1 MNTIIYDIAV
11 YLVTKLNEIITR
23 LNNTYTKTQVN
34 NVRDNLVSQISSVAS
49 NLANNYYM
57 KSEIDAN
64 HYTKTEIDSM
74 LGDYLKLNS
83 ATSQTVTG
91 DVVFDGNV
99 SMSRDL
105 DMGGNDLRN
114 AERVY
119 VNDLYAYNDPN
130 GVQVK
135 STQFTVYD
143 IDIVGHAVIN
153 PSGISNQGSLTLKGD
168 FDHSVGSFNSDAT
181 ITTTGNVDCNFVL
194 STAVRTGE
202 IQMGSG
208 VGPRII
214 YGSGSPTLD
223 DPEAPRGSLYL
234 NSSST
239 NGNDAAYVSTQ
250 TGEDTVWHNL
260 D

>member
-1 MNTIIYDIAV
+1 MNSIIYDIAV

-23 LNNTYTKTQVN
+23 LNDTYTKTQVDT
-34 NVRDNLVSQISSVAS
+34 VRSNLQSQIASVAS

-74 LGDYLKLNS
+74 LGGYLKLNS

-91 DVVFDGNV
+91 DVVFSGNV
-99 SMSRDL
+99 TMSMDL
-105 DMGGNDLRN
+105 DMDGNSVINSD
-114 AERVY
+114 RVY
-119 VNDLYAYNDPN
+119 VNDLYAYSNPN
-130 GVQVK
+130 GITVK
-135 STQFTVYD
+135 STQFTTYD
-143 IDIVGHAVIN
+143 LDIVGHAVIN
-153 PSGISNQGSLTLKGD
+153 PSGVANQGSLTVKGD
-168 FDHSVGSFNSDAT
+168 FDHSVGSFSSDAT

-194 STAVRTGE
+194 ATAVRANE

-208 VGPRII
+208 TGPRIL
-214 YGSGSPTLD
+214 YGAGSPTLD

-239 NGNDAAYVSTQ
+239 NGTDAAYVSTQ